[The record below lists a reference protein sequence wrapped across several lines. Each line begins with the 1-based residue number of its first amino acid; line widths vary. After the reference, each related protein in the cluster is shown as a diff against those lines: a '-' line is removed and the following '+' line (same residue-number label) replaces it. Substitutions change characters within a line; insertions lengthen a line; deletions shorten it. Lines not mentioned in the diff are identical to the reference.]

1 MRALA
6 TALAV
11 VMVLTGCARAI
22 DGSPRAREYDEA
34 YFFAG
39 EVPTYGQTVSPD
51 DVTRLGYL
59 RALRR
64 IDPCGLL
71 TRESMAKVG
80 EIGTVGTLFAFDE
93 CDLDVKVAG
102 EAARWFLSVRLELAR
117 VDAIHETSPGSCEY
131 LMPLPLSRLPGAQP
145 LPGPEQPAVRIG
157 LISQHN
163 CVLVEKVV
171 HAIEPRLASLQLP
184 IRDAVGAY
192 PAPLAERDPC
202 QAQTALKAATWNVRD
217 SRPYAC
223 ALALGD
229 GTPVRVTLQP
239 QLFDIETETRALR
252 SRDGVDVYVDTAGC
266 AATAFVGPQMQRK
279 FLGGDYIRSADV
291 VIRPAVTVGSASPHC
306 DIATD
311 GAVSAAKLFG

>member
-1 MRALA
+1 MRAVV
-6 TALAV
+6 TVLAV
-11 VMVLTGCARAI
+11 LMVVTGCARAI
-22 DGSPRAREYDEA
+22 GGSPRATEYDQA

-39 EVPTYGQTVSPD
+39 DVPTYGQTVSPD

-80 EIGTVGTLFAFDE
+80 EIGSVGTLFAFDE
-93 CDLDVKVAG
+93 CDVDVKVAG
-102 EAARWFLSVRLELAR
+102 ENTRWFLSIQLEFAR
-117 VDAIHETSPGSCEY
+117 VEAVHETSPGSCEY
-131 LMPLPLSRLPGAQP
+131 LMPLPLSRLPGARP
-145 LPGPEQPAVRIG
+145 LSGPEQPAVRIG

-171 HAIEPRLASLQLP
+171 HALEPRLASLHLP

-202 QAQTALKAATWNVRD
+202 QLQTALKIATWDVRA

-223 ALALGD
+223 ALELGD
-229 GTPVRVTLQP
+229 GTGVRVVLQP
-239 QLFDIETETRALR
+239 ELFDPETDTRAR
-252 SRDGVDVYVDTAGC
+252 RNRDGVDVFVDTAGC

-279 FLGGDYIRSADV
+279 FLGGDYVRSADV
-291 VIRPAVTVGSASPHC
+291 VIRPAVTVRSAVPHC
-306 DIATD
+306 DLATD
-311 GAVSAAKLFG
+311 GAVAAAKVFG

>member
-1 MRALA
+1 M
-6 TALAV
+6 
-11 VMVLTGCARAI
+11 MLTGCARAI
-22 DGSPRAREYDEA
+22 GGSPRASDYDAA

-39 EVPTYGQTVSPD
+39 DVPTYGQTVNPD

-71 TRESMAKVG
+71 TREDMAKVG

-93 CDLDVKVAG
+93 CDVDVKVAG
-102 EAARWFLSVRLELAR
+102 EAARWFISVQLELAR
-117 VDAIHETSPGSCEY
+117 VDAVHETSPGSCEY
-131 LMPLPLSRLPGAQP
+131 LMPLPLSRLPGAVP

-171 HAIEPRLASLQLP
+171 HAIEPHIASLQLP

-202 QAQTALKAATWNVRD
+202 QVQTTLPVGRWDVQV
-217 SRPYAC
+217 SEPYSC
-223 ALALGD
+223 ALALRD
-229 GTPVRVTLQP
+229 GTAVHVALKPL
-239 QLFDIETETRALR
+239 LFAPELDTRTRL
-252 SRDGVDVYVDTAGC
+252 SRDGVDVFVNTVTC
-266 AATAFVGPQMQRK
+266 AATAFVGPPMQRK
-279 FLGGDYIRSADV
+279 LLGGEYIRSSDV
-291 VIRPAVTVGSASPHC
+291 FRPAVTVISATPGC
-306 DIATD
+306 DVATE